1 MGSQDR
7 LGSRGRSGSPGQPGA
22 VPGQGGSAGPDSW
35 GPVDEESP
43 LDPLAG
49 VVLPPPVDITTECG
63 EPTPRY
69 HAEDPGPRLR
79 IDEPAELITA
89 LPALV
94 GFFPQR
100 SLVVAVLGPEAARDG
115 FAEILSVVR
124 FDLDVESGHDAGGDP
139 AAMYAGC
146 TANVAT
152 SSHSR
157 EVLAVIVDDR
167 LTVPGVRGATV
178 GYCGSALIG
187 RVTRHFTREGLRL
200 GGAWAT
206 RQIGTGMPWWSLRGP
221 RRHGRLPDPAASV
234 VAVAN
239 VLEGRAILPSRA
251 ELVALLEPDAQLCG
265 EVAERIVSV
274 GTRARVGFV
283 RALREGDVLGYRRRA
298 LEFVLSRIATV
309 ESGTI
314 LDAEEIAATLVM
326 LRERAVRDALFGLAV
341 GDHAAA
347 AERLWVRLAGACAG
361 PDRADPATLAAYSA
375 YVRGDGPFAGIA
387 LEAALAADPTH
398 AMAVLLDTALRAGMR
413 PSHLRKLARSGYD
426 TAACLGVDLGPV
438 TR

>member
-1 MGSQDR
+1 MRSRDRPGSWDR
-7 LGSRGRSGSPGQPGA
+7 QETVAGDERSEGSVPWWPGA
-22 VPGQGGSAGPDSW
+22 RLADDSL
-35 GPVDEESP
+35 P
-43 LDPLAG
+43 DPLAG

-63 EPTPRY
+63 EGAPRY
-69 HAEDPGPRLR
+69 RAQDPGPRLR

-100 SLVVAVLGPEAARDG
+100 SLVVAVLGPEAVREG
-115 FAEILSVVR
+115 VAEILSVVR
-124 FDLDVESGHDAGGDP
+124 FDLEPGRDVDGDP

-167 LTVPGVRGATV
+167 LAVPGVRGATV
-178 GYCGSALIG
+178 GCPGTALMD
-187 RVTRHFTREGLRL
+187 RVTRHFAREGLRL

-206 RQIGTGMPWWSLRGP
+206 REIATGMPWWSLRGP
-221 RRHGRLPDPAASV
+221 RRHGRLPDPSASV
-234 VAVAN
+234 VAAAN

-251 ELVALLEPDAQLCG
+251 ELVALLEPDEALRD
-265 EVAERIVSV
+265 EVAERVVSIAS
-274 GTRARVGFV
+274 RARSGFV
-283 RALREGDVLGYRRRA
+283 RALRTGDVLGYRRRA
-298 LEFVLSRIATV
+298 LEFVLAQIATV

-326 LRERAVRDALFGLAV
+326 LRERAVRDSLFGLAV

-361 PDRADPATLAAYSA
+361 PDRADPATLVAYSA

-387 LEAALAADPTH
+387 LEAALSADPTH

-413 PSHLRKLARSGYD
+413 PNDLRKLARSGYD